1 MSILTMSALRTDCPL
16 RWKPMNR
23 VLWER
28 QQRVRSHCEL
38 EGRSDEGLR
47 DIELSRAELDFEAP
61 KVSR

>member
-23 VLWER
+23 LLRER
-28 QQRVRSHCEL
+28 QQCVRSNCEL

-47 DIELSRAELDFEAP
+47 DVELSRAELAF
-61 KVSR
+61 